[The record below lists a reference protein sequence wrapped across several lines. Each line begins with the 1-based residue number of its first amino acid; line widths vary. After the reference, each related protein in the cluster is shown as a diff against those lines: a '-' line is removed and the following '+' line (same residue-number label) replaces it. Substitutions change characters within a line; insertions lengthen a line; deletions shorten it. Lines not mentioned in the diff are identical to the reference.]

1 MFSFAL
7 KATHAVR
14 PEGPP
19 AGRHGRSFG
28 GIDAASFRARCG
40 FSQRRRYFEMV

>member
-7 KATHAVR
+7 RVPHAVR

-19 AGRHGRSFG
+19 AGRHGRSFDG
-28 GIDAASFRARCG
+28 TYAASFRARSG